1 MNSPPHTTHKP
12 QQGSGDAASSLISFV
27 VKTYNEEAKI
37 AACLESILA
46 ATQEVPNPCEVIV
59 ADSVSADSTVEIAK
73 RYPVK
78 VVQFAN
84 PLERGCGAGV
94 ELGFQHSKG
103 EWLFFIDGDM
113 TLCPGFLPKALAHL
127 VANPKLAGVAGVL
140 VDTAVRNT
148 FDHYRVVNEVG
159 RQARAEKSLGGG
171 GLYRR
176 SAIAACGAY
185 AANQNLKGWEESEL
199 GMRLRSGGFALERLG
214 IEAIRHTGHNQST
227 WSMLRSLWRS
237 RRAMS
242 SGVLIKQAWPHA
254 WRWVPV
260 RMMAA
265 PLGVIAWWALFVL
278 SVALGLSVGSWVLS
292 LGLLGLMALGFVA
305 FAVRKKSLQHALMSF
320 GLWHF
325 HGATI
330 LCGLFEPTVGPL
342 QSIQSRVLHTPAE
355 PHS

>member
-1 MNSPPHTTHKP
+1 MNLQPP
-12 QQGSGDAASSLISFV
+12 QSSLSCGDAALPMISFI

-46 ATQEVPNPCEVIV
+46 AAHEVPNPCEIIV
-59 ADSVSADSTVEIAK
+59 ADSVSADRTVEIAK
-73 RYPVK
+73 RYAVS

-84 PLERGCGAGV
+84 PKERGCGAGV
-94 ELGFQHSKG
+94 QLGFQHSRG
-103 EWLFFIDGDM
+103 EWVFIIDGDM
-113 TLCPGFLPKALAHL
+113 TLAPGFLAQALAHL
-127 VANPKLAGVAGVL
+127 TAHPQLAGVSGVL

-171 GLYRR
+171 GVYRR
-176 SAIAACGAY
+176 SAIARCGGY

-199 GMRLRSGGFALERLG
+199 GMRLLSTGYGLERLG
-214 IEAIRHTGHNQST
+214 VAAIHHTGHNQST
-227 WSMLRSLWRS
+227 WRVLHSLWRS

-265 PLGVIAWWALFVL
+265 PLCLTLWWGLFGISLAWGLGSGQWLMAQGLFAAL
-278 SVALGLSVGSWVLS
+278 
-292 LGLLGLMALGFVA
+292 ALGFTA
-305 FAVRKKSLQHALMSF
+305 FALRKKSLRHAFMSF

-325 HGATI
+325 HAASI
-330 LCGLFEPTVGPL
+330 LLGLFEPTVDPT
-342 QSIQSRVLHTPAE
+342 QAIQSRVLKG
-355 PHS
+355 SDSI

>member
-1 MNSPPHTTHKP
+1 MNSHPDSTPA
-12 QQGSGDAASSLISFV
+12 SGDAALAMISFI

-46 ATQEVPNPCEVIV
+46 ATREVPNPCEIIV
-59 ADSVSADSTVEIAK
+59 ADSVSADRTVEIAK
-73 RYPVK
+73 HHDVT
-78 VVQFAN
+78 VVQFAHAK
-84 PLERGCGAGV
+84 ERGCGAGV
-94 ELGFQHSKG
+94 QLGFQHSKG
-103 EWLFFIDGDM
+103 EWVFIIDGDM
-113 TLCPGFLPKALAHL
+113 TLAPGFLPQALAHL
-127 VANPKLAGVAGVL
+127 VANPLLAGVSGVL

-176 SAIAACGAY
+176 LAIEACGGY

-199 GMRLRSGGFALERLG
+199 GMRLRSKGYGLERLG
-214 IEAIRHTGHNQST
+214 IAAIHHTGHNQST
-227 WSMLRSLWRS
+227 WGVLRSLWRS

-260 RMMAA
+260 QMMAA
-265 PLGVIAWWALFVL
+265 PLGIALWW
-278 SVALGLSVGSWVLS
+278 
-292 LGLLGLMALGFVA
+292 GLLLIGITWGWATGQWLMTQALLIGLVMGLVA
-305 FAVRKKSLQHALMSF
+305 FAARKKSLRHACMSF

-325 HGATI
+325 HAVSI
-330 LCGLFEPTVGPL
+330 LIGLFEPTVSPL
-342 QSIQSRVLHTPAE
+342 QRIQSQVLHRHNADRGMQ
-355 PHS
+355 